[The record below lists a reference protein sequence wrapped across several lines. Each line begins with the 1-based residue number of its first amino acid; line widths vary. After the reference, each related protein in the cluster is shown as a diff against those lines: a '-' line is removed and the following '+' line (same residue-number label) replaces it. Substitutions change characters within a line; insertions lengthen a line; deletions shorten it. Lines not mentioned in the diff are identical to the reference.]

1 MSKNT
6 SFFITFKFPEK
17 IQMNLWFFFFGLLFF
32 ASCKKPL
39 PASKHLEGVVFGTT
53 FHISYTDASPR
64 NFEQPIDSL
73 FHLVNTSLST
83 YLPTSLISRVNAGD
97 ALVEV
102 DTLFSEVFFKAAR
115 IYRETEGAFDPTI
128 GVLVNAWGFGPE
140 KPLQDLDALKVKE
153 LLPLVGFDQVQLQQR
168 RVLKKHSK
176 TYFDFN
182 AIAKGFG
189 VDVVA
194 RYLESQQISNYLVE
208 IGGEL
213 RARGTNSEGLSWRIG
228 IEKPNVDGSREKPL
242 QDLDALKVKELLPL
256 VGFDQVQLQQRRV
269 LKKYS
274 KTYFDFNAIAKG
286 FGVDVVARYLE
297 SQQISNYL
305 VEIGGELRARG
316 TNSEGLSW
324 RIGIEKPNVDGSRS
338 LQKVIVLKN
347 ASMATSGNYR
357 KYRID
362 AVTGEKYVH
371 TLDAQTGYPAKRD
384 LLSATV
390 YAPIDCADADGY
402 ATAFMAMET
411 TASTGLMPLPE
422 KNTYTRSMPKQAIPP
437 KEIC

>member
-1 MSKNT
+1 LSKNT

-228 IEKPNVDGSREKPL
+228 IEKPNVDGSR
-242 QDLDALKVKELLPL
+242 
-256 VGFDQVQLQQRRV
+256 
-269 LKKYS
+269 
-274 KTYFDFNAIAKG
+274 
-286 FGVDVVARYLE
+286 
-297 SQQISNYL
+297 
-305 VEIGGELRARG
+305 
-316 TNSEGLSW
+316 
-324 RIGIEKPNVDGSRS
+324 S

-402 ATAFMAMET
+402 ATAFMAMGFEKT
-411 TASTGLMPLPE
+411 KVFLKKHPE
-422 KNTYTRSMPKQAIPP
+422 LSAFLIYVDANGNAQEYSFPEVPNS
-437 KEIC
+437 